1 MSIEAEYRGADV
13 ATCEAIWLKRL
24 LKDLTDRQT
33 ADIFTKLQ
41 QFLGAFGLRHLD
53 VLNLR
58 GRKER
63 SKSDRETESD
73 EEFDV
78 GMAEEDKEGYRR
90 SN

>member
-1 MSIEAEYRGADV
+1 MVYVPRDH
-13 ATCEAIWLKRL
+13 
-24 LKDLTDRQT
+24 LTT
-33 ADIFTKLQ
+33 DIFSKTLGLDKLRK
-41 QFLGAFGLRHLD
+41 FSGALGLRHLD